1 LSQTQKQQAPLGDN
15 AMTGGEA
22 MVRMLQNHDVEVIFG
37 LCGDTSLPFYDALYR
52 LDHGMRHVLTRDERS
67 ASYMADVYAR
77 VSGKVGVCEGPSGGG
92 ATYILPGLAEANESS
107 IALLSITSDIGVGS
121 RGRFALTELD
131 QKALFAP
138 VTKWNAVVD
147 TAASLP
153 RTVRRAFREMTTGRP
168 GAVHLGLPFDVQKA
182 PVDMDEV
189 WGDSRMGAFPSLRS
203 GPAPD
208 AVAQAARKLSQAR
221 HPLIICGGGPVIA
234 GAQAELTRL
243 AERLAAVVATSIS
256 GQGSILDSH
265 RLSLGVVGSNGG
277 CDETRAVVDSAD
289 VILLIGCRAG
299 SVTTERWRHPV
310 PGAVSIIQI
319 DVDGATIGTNYPTD
333 VALIG
338 DAKLALQAL
347 LDELGEGDCDA
358 TDAARRVAEAKRTK
372 FARFEELASQ
382 NVTPIRPER
391 VIKELALLLPD
402 DCVVVADPGTPCPYL
417 SAYFEID
424 HPDKRLI
431 SNRAHGAL
439 GYSLSGVLGAHVA
452 RPSAKCVAVMGDG
465 SFGFTAGEMET
476 LVRTGAPVT
485 LIVFSNSVFGWIKAG
500 QDSGFG
506 KRYFSV
512 DFDRTDHAAVAT
524 AYGLKAWRVEDPADL
539 RGALK
544 AALEH
549 GGPTLVDVISQP
561 LHEAEAPVTEW
572 IA

>member
-1 LSQTQKQQAPLGDN
+1 MSQTQKQQAPLGDN